1 MLPCNIPSD
10 GFFAGLSQCPPP
22 ECRGTKT
29 SADENDFSVCDGSQ
43 RKRRKLFDSSQP
55 PPVTQDIAS
64 TFAKADAGDD
74 VKALPENDDFE
85 FSSSP
90 TKSRKRVRR
99 ISSSSDDDD
108 DDDVVKSTQELEE
121 ELRLLEVILASG

>member
-1 MLPCNIPSD
+1 M
-10 GFFAGLSQCPPP
+10 SQFPPP

-55 PPVTQDIAS
+55 TPLTQDIAS
-64 TFAKADAGDD
+64 TFAKADADDD
-74 VKALPENDDFE
+74 VEALPENDDFE

-108 DDDVVKSTQELEE
+108 DDVVKSTQELEE

>member
-1 MLPCNIPSD
+1 MD
-10 GFFAGLSQCPPP
+10 FFAGLSQFPPP

-74 VKALPENDDFE
+74 VEALPENDDFE

>member
-10 GFFAGLSQCPPP
+10 GFFAGLSQFPPP

-29 SADENDFSVCDGSQ
+29 SADDNDFSVYDGSQ

-55 PPVTQDIAS
+55 PAVTQDIAS
-64 TFAKADAGDD
+64 TAKADAGVD
-74 VKALPENDDFE
+74 VEALPENDDFE

>member
-1 MLPCNIPSD
+1 MLPCNIPSN
-10 GFFAGLSQCPPP
+10 GFFAGLSQFPPP

-55 PPVTQDIAS
+55 TPLTQDIAS
-64 TFAKADAGDD
+64 TFAKADAD
-74 VKALPENDDFE
+74 VEALPENDDFE